1 MTKQDTSIYT
11 VLTGPIDHDGARYP
25 EGEEIP
31 LSSAAAAPLLA
42 LGAIEAVL
50 PASKPK
56 APEKAP
62 D

>member
-1 MTKQDTSIYT
+1 MTKQDPRCYK
-11 VLTGPIDHDGARYP
+11 VLTGPVDHDGARYP

-31 LSSAAAAPLLA
+31 LPSAAAAPLLA

-50 PASKPK
+50 PATKPK